1 MHDSTTYI
9 EACNNFDKIY
19 EQALSTRKPVVVTK
33 EGAESVTII
42 STTELNSIIET
53 AYLFQSPENASRLV
67 AAIKRASSQTFRPKT
82 IEDLRQEF
90 GLVEEE

>member
-1 MHDSTTYI
+1 MPDSTTYI

-19 EQALSTRKPVVVTK
+19 EQALSTREPVVVTLV
-33 EGAESVTII
+33 GAESVAVIPTA
-42 STTELNSIIET
+42 ELNSIIET

-67 AAIKRASSQTFRPKT
+67 AAIERASSQTFKPRT
-82 IEDLRQEF
+82 VEELRLEF

>member
-19 EQALSTRKPVVVTK
+19 EQALSSRKPVVVTK
-33 EGAESVTII
+33 EGAESVAVIPTA
-42 STTELNSIIET
+42 ELNSIIET

-67 AAIKRASSQTFRPKT
+67 AAIERAKAQTFRPRT
-82 IEDLRQEF
+82 VEDLRQEY